1 MERKIAAIVRKVSMK
16 DANDADRDVAYWLSK
31 TPQERI
37 AAVTFLVMQTLK
49 PGERMDKTIVV
60 KRKIK

>member
-1 MERKIAAIVRKVSMK
+1 MK
-16 DANDADRDVAYWLSK
+16 DADDADRDVAYWLSK

-49 PGERMDKTIVV
+49 PGARMDKTIVV
-60 KRKIK
+60 KRKMK